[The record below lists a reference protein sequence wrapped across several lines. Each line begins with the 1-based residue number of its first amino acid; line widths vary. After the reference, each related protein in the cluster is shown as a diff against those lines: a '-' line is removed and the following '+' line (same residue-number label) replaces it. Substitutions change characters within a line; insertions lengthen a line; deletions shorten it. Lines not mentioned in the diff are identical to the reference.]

1 MERAGLMETWAVED
15 ATDLLRRHGG
25 SGGGVIA
32 NLMDQR
38 PLESGHWMLWLA
50 EDRADVLALPAD
62 GRPYEASANYHSL
75 PFGACP
81 CCTHVTEPVTLRV
94 VVRGSGEVEVYGRT
108 ALEAAMAWGLVRVCG
123 RSPPPLAA
131 PRRACK
137 VGWPAGPGRG
147 TRDDPWP
154 LRRLPRCRGP
164 GHRGTARGHQT
175 RPLADEDAGG
185 QPQS

>member
-1 MERAGLMETWAVED
+1 METWAVED

-25 SGGGVIA
+25 LGGGVIA
-32 NLMDQR
+32 NLMDER

-108 ALEAAMAWGLVRVCG
+108 ALEAAMAWAWSALWPIAASPRCPSTGLQGWLAC
-123 RSPPPLAA
+123 RS
-131 PRRACK
+131 
-137 VGWPAGPGRG
+137 G
-147 TRDDPWP
+147 TRNS
-154 LRRLPRCRGP
+154 R
-164 GHRGTARGHQT
+164 
-175 RPLADEDAGG
+175 
-185 QPQS
+185 